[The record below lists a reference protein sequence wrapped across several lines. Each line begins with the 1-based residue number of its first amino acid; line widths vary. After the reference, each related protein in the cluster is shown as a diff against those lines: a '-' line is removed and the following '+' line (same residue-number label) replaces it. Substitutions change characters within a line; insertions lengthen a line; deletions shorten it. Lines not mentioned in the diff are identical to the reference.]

1 MKPIRFIRNMLFTL
15 CFSFS
20 ASATSPVYTVMTEDF
35 NPFGFYQED
44 GQLTGVAVEIT
55 RLLLKEIKH
64 PDNIR
69 VLPWARALRNI
80 ETQSNQVLFAM
91 ARTAE
96 REDKFQWVGPIL
108 SDNIYLFQ
116 KADNPIFYKH
126 LQQARKVE
134 YIAVSRGFPEQS
146 FLEEIDFYNLVLTH
160 NPESNIKL
168 LLSNRVDLIAAG
180 ANVID
185 DMVKEAGFSANQ
197 IKQTGI
203 KLFGTDLY
211 IALSKN
217 IPLEQVIIWQ
227 NALDKLKKQPE
238 YNTIIN
244 SYHFN

>member
-146 FLEEIDFYNLVLTH
+146 FLEEMDFYNLVLTH